1 MSMNQLYIFI
11 LLFLVSL
18 LLAYEASA
26 QTSLRRGDIA
36 IVGVNANNN
45 SCSGYSG
52 AGEDVVSWISFKDI
66 LPGTVIDVTD
76 NGWERQIA
84 NRFGSTEGTLRFTYN
99 GTGNIPRGTRIDWI
113 FRGSVGETAAANG
126 DWNVISLNGSA
137 NLNLNTGG
145 DQIFFMQGGDWN
157 CGGTHN
163 CQYTGTILYGFS
175 TTANWIGFAN
185 NSQNSG
191 LPSELQPCFHMQP
204 ATGTTDYLSYQSPT
218 SPTTQLSWIS
228 RIKNGGNWQPYGNCG
243 AYQMPPPFFEIEDS
257 QLNIYCENE
266 PCIFCANSPNIEILF
281 SGESGILYTVTVEYG
296 PVGGPYQELA
306 FGGVSSDDILSFPPI
321 TQTSEYILSIVTD
334 QDNCPVYSD
343 LGDPVTVIIFP
354 APDLQASADPP
365 QVCEGNDIT
374 LSAGPGPF
382 SSVSWAGPGGFSS
395 TETNPVL
402 SDAQQSQSGTYIV
415 TVTDA
420 NGCSNTAST
429 NVLVTDGPDVVISP
443 DITICS
449 GESTTLTASGGSG
462 YTWSQGGSSSSI
474 VVSPPGTTEYTVTV
488 SQAGCSATASVTVSV
503 SDAPTA
509 TASNNSPICSG
520 QGTSL
525 ELTAGGGSS
534 YQWSGPGGFGSGD
547 RNPVITDP
555 QSTQSGVYIVTVTN
569 GAGCSSTA
577 ETTVTIYEGFE
588 LEGSVFSDVLCANGS
603 TGSFTL
609 YVNGSPQMVPP
620 PTLIWSNPA
629 GFDPNQ
635 QTFDFSGTN
644 LYNNAPAGIYAL
656 TITDARGCS
665 ASVSLVISE
674 PDALSLSCS
683 VLNHETSPGAQ
694 DGSATFSI
702 SGGTVAYDF
711 SLSGPAPEQSSGNPA
726 GTYTYDDLPPGN
738 YSIVV
743 TDENDCSASC
753 SFAIN
758 GANCTLDIQVVLTV
772 DPSCHGQS
780 NGSIEILVSGA
791 NGGISY
797 TWTGPSPIGNSPIG
811 NNLESGTYHVTVED
825 SDGCQ
830 AEATI
835 ILTAPGQL
843 TLSCYMVDPASGQ
856 GQQDGTAGLD
866 ISGGTSPYTIE
877 WTNGT
882 DSGQLTTSQ
891 SSVLLQDLAPGIYDV
906 TVTDDNGCVITCSFE
921 ITAEPVLC
929 NMTVTLSIVQP
940 ISCPGGQDGM
950 LLATVTG
957 DGQSPFHYQWS
968 LPSLPDQPQATGLS
982 AGSYAVTVTDDNG
995 CTATANILLSEP
1007 QGPSLTCEAHGETS
1021 PGLGDGSVDI
1031 TIAGGTAPYDIDW
1044 SGPVSGS
1051 VDNENGPNWEIP
1063 GLQVGTYTITVT
1075 DENGCSST
1083 CMSTVMASGCNV
1095 LFELLLM
1102 NPIQCAGDNDASLLA
1117 DFSGGLP
1124 PYDYNWNGPVSIPSD
1139 ENNPQGLPA
1148 GSYSVTVTDVNG
1160 CTATGSILIQEP
1172 LPLGLICNGI
1182 AETAPDANDG
1192 QLVLNINGGAAPY
1205 QAAYSGPASG
1215 SSSFAGPGIFTIS
1228 DLPPGIYL
1236 LEVTDANGC
1245 TTTCTTSIQSAD
1257 CQITLDLSLT
1267 SPIRCGGEASAALSA
1282 VPAGGMTPYSYTW
1295 NGPVS
1300 IPADEA
1306 TPQNLPAGTYAV
1318 TVTDANG
1325 CTVTGSI
1332 LVQEPLPLEL
1342 MCSSI
1347 AETAPD
1353 ANDGQLVFD
1362 ISGGTAPYQAVYVG
1376 PVNGNGPFAAP
1387 GTFTI
1392 ASLPPGIYLLQ
1403 VTDDNG
1409 CTATCTSIISSADC
1423 DISLQESHE
1432 DLDCHADQSGAISLF
1447 VSGAQGNITY
1457 DWSGPTTVGN
1467 VPAATGLDAGVYNIT
1482 AVDQAGCVATI
1493 EITLSEPAPIALD
1506 CNVLQH
1512 ETSPGTQDGR
1522 ASISWTGG
1530 TGPFTY
1536 HIQGPQG
1543 STSNSTPNRS
1553 VGINSQPGGIY
1564 QVLVTDANGCTGTC
1578 SFIIETGDCDLS
1590 VDLQQTAVLL
1600 CHGDAIA
1607 SLLATVTGQN
1617 GTVDYTW
1624 SGPVSIGNT
1633 GSPAGLSAGSYGV
1646 TVSDFTGCSAF
1657 ALIEITEPTALVL
1670 SCSEL
1675 QAASAPGVTDGSAQ
1689 VTLSGGT
1696 IPYTLSWQG
1705 PVSGQISPPDGGT
1718 FNISGLSAGIYD
1730 IVVTDA
1736 NGCTTVC
1743 NTEITAPVPCDLEV
1757 NCAVITVASGP
1768 GQADGEIRFTWN
1780 NTNEPADLI
1789 VTAPGG
1795 AQSSHMA
1802 TGSFT
1807 LTNVSPGVYTIL
1819 VTDAAGCT
1827 ATCSIELG
1835 FEIVCE
1841 LDATLSVTSQVSCNG
1856 SRDGALSL
1864 DIQGASGTATIRWE
1878 DGSGGQTRQGLGAGT
1893 YSYTITDALQCE
1905 TTGTVTLLEPELLA
1919 AASGIEQ
1926 PDCDRS
1932 TGIVTLTSIT
1942 GGTAPYTVTWSGG
1955 SLIAD
1960 ELPLALA
1967 PLPPGN
1973 YELTITDTRA
1983 CSVTVQFTINAADQL
1998 IISPIADLTVRAG
2011 SSVSFTLSLN
2021 RAEDEISSIVA
2032 TYNDSLL
2039 CTGCFTHSWS
2049 PTGNGEV
2056 RITVTDNYG
2065 CTAEIS
2071 FSVTLT
2077 YSGDVF
2083 IPEVFSPNGDGV
2095 NDIFTVYPGPDIS
2108 AVRNMRIFDRWGNEL
2123 FFLEELPLGEGRGWD
2138 GSSRGKS
2145 LNPAVFVYSV
2155 EIELR
2160 GGETKLLFGEVSL
2173 VR

>member
-11 LLFLVSL
+11 LLSL
-18 LLAYEASA
+18 AYLLPAYEAGA

-84 NRFGSTEGTLRFTYN
+84 NRFGSTEGTLRFTYG
-99 GTGNIPRGTRIDWI
+99 GTGNIPRGTRIDWV

-191 LPSELQPCFHMQP
+191 LPAELQPCFHMQP

-266 PCIFCANSPNIEILF
+266 PCTFCANSPNIEILF
-281 SGESGILYTVTVEYG
+281 SGESGILYTVIVEYG
-296 PVGGPYQELA
+296 PVGGPYQELS

-321 TQTSEYILSIVTD
+321 TQTSEYILSVVTD

-343 LGDPVTVIIFP
+343 LGDPVTVIVFP
-354 APDLQASADPP
+354 VPDLQASAEPP

-382 SSVSWAGPGGFSS
+382 SSVDWSGPGGFTSS
-395 TETNPVL
+395 ETNPVL
-402 SDAQQSQSGTYIV
+402 TDAQQSQSGTYTV

-429 NVLVTDGPDVVISP
+429 NILVTDGPNVAISP
-443 DITICS
+443 DITICP
-449 GESTTLTASGGSG
+449 GESTTLSASGGTG
-462 YTWSQGGSSSSI
+462 YIWSEGSSNPSI
-474 VVSPPGTTEYTVTV
+474 LVSPASTTEYTVTV
-488 SQAGCSATASVTVSV
+488 SQSGCSATASVTVSV
-503 SDAPTA
+503 GDTPTA
-509 TASNNSPICSG
+509 TASNNSPICGG
-520 QGTSL
+520 QGVNL

-547 RNPVITDP
+547 RNPVIADP
-555 QSTQSGVYIVTVTN
+555 QPVHSGIYTVTVTN
-569 GAGCSSTA
+569 GSGCSATA
-577 ETTVTIYEGFE
+577 ETTVTVYEGFE
-588 LEGSVFSDVLCANGS
+588 LEGSVISNVLCADGL

-609 YVNGSPQMVPP
+609 HLSGSPQMTPP
-620 PTLIWSNPA
+620 PALNWSHPA

-635 QTFDFSGTN
+635 QSFDFSGTN
-644 LYNNAPAGIYAL
+644 LYSNVPAGTYAL
-656 TITDARGCS
+656 TITDAQGCS

-674 PDALSLSCS
+674 PADLSLSCS
-683 VLNHETSPGAQ
+683 VLNHETSPGAD
-694 DGSATFSI
+694 DGATAFSI
-702 SGGTVAYDF
+702 SGGTPAYDF
-711 SLSGPAPEQSSGNPA
+711 SLTGPEPEQSSGNPA
-726 GTYTYDDLPPGN
+726 GSYTYDDLSPGN
-738 YSIVV
+738 YTIVV
-743 TDENDCSASC
+743 TDENDCSTSC

-758 GANCTLDIQVVLTV
+758 GSDCMLDIEVVSV
-772 DPSCHGQS
+772 INPSCHGQS
-780 NGSIEILVSGA
+780 NGSIEILVTGA
-791 NGGISY
+791 GGSISY

-825 SDGCQ
+825 GDGCQ

-843 TLSCYMVDPASGQ
+843 TLSCYMDSPASGP

-877 WTNGT
+877 WSNGT
-882 DSGQLTTSQ
+882 DNGQLTTGQ
-891 SSVLLQDLAPGIYDV
+891 SSVLLPDLAPGIYDV
-906 TVTDDNGCVITCSFE
+906 TVTDDNGCVSNCSFE
-921 ITAEPVLC
+921 ITADPVSC
-929 NMTVTLSIVQP
+929 NMAVTLSIVQLV
-940 ISCPGGQDGM
+940 SCPGGQDGI

-957 DGQSPFHYQWS
+957 DGQAPYHYQWS
-968 LPSLPDQPQATGLS
+968 LPLLPDLPQVSGLS
-982 AGSYAVTVTDDNG
+982 AGIYTVTVTDDNG
-995 CTATANILLSEP
+995 CTATADIQIIDP
-1007 QGPSLTCEAHGETS
+1007 QGPSLTCEANGETA
-1021 PGLGDGSVDI
+1021 PGLNDGSIDI
-1031 TIAGGTAPYDIDW
+1031 AITGGTAPYDIVW
-1044 SGPVSGS
+1044 SGPGSGS
-1051 VDNENGPNWEIP
+1051 LDNENGPSLEIP
-1063 GLQVGTYTITVT
+1063 DLEPGTYTITVT

-1083 CMSTVMASGCNV
+1083 CVSTVMASGCNV
-1095 LFELLLM
+1095 SFELLLM
-1102 NPIQCAGDNDASLLA
+1102 NPIRCAGDTDASLLA
-1117 DFSGGLP
+1117 DFSGGQA
-1124 PYDYNWNGPVSIPSD
+1124 PYDYNWNGPVSIPAD

-1148 GSYSVTVTDVNG
+1148 GTYSVTVTDAAG
-1160 CTATGSILIQEP
+1160 CTATGSILVQEP

-1182 AETAPDANDG
+1182 AETTPDANDG
-1192 QLVLNINGGAAPY
+1192 QLVLNINGGSAPY
-1205 QAAYSGPASG
+1205 QATYSGPANG

-1228 DLPPGIYL
+1228 DLPPGNYL
-1236 LEVTDANGC
+1236 LEVTDNNGC
-1245 TTTCTTSIQSAD
+1245 TTTCSTTIPAGD
-1257 CQITLDLSLT
+1257 CDLSLNLALT
-1267 SPIRCGGEASAALSA
+1267 DPIQCGGEANAALSA
-1282 VPAGGMTPYSYTW
+1282 TPTGGVAPYTYTW
-1295 NGPVS
+1295 NGPVT
-1300 IPADEA
+1300 IPPDEEN
-1306 TPQNLPAGTYAV
+1306 PQGLPAGSYTL
-1318 TVTDANG
+1318 TVTDADG
-1325 CTVTGSI
+1325 CTVTASI

-1342 MCSSI
+1342 MCSSV

-1362 ISGGTAPYQAVYVG
+1362 ISGGTAPYQAIYAG
-1376 PVNGNGPFAAP
+1376 PVNGNGPFATP

-1432 DLDCHADQSGAISLF
+1432 NLDCNGDGSGSISLF
-1447 VSGAQGNITY
+1447 VSGAQGNISY
-1457 DWSGPTTVGN
+1457 DWSGPTAVGN
-1467 VPAATGLDAGVYNIT
+1467 VPAATGLEAGTYHIT

-1493 EITLSEPAPIALD
+1493 EVTLSEPAAITLN
-1506 CNVLQH
+1506 CSVLQD
-1512 ETSPGTQDGR
+1512 ETSPGSQDGR

-1536 HIQGPQG
+1536 TVQGPQG
-1543 STSNSTPNRS
+1543 STTNTTPNRS
-1553 VGINSQPGGIY
+1553 VGLNNQPGGIY
-1564 QVLVTDANGCTGTC
+1564 QVLVTDDNGCTGTC

-1590 VDLQQTAVLL
+1590 VDLHETAGIL
-1600 CHGDAIA
+1600 CHGDATA
-1607 SLLATVTGQN
+1607 SLQATVTGQN
-1617 GTVDYTW
+1617 GTVDYSW

-1633 GSPAGLSAGSYGV
+1633 GSPAALPAGSYEV

-1657 ALIEITEPTALVL
+1657 ALIQITEPPALLL
-1670 SCSEL
+1670 SCSES
-1675 QAASAPGVTDGSAQ
+1675 QAASAPGATDGSAQ

-1705 PVSGQISPPDGGT
+1705 PVSGQIAPPDGGT
-1718 FNISGLSAGIYD
+1718 FSISGLSAGTYD
-1730 IVVTDA
+1730 ILVTDA
-1736 NGCTTVC
+1736 NGCTISCT
-1743 NTEITAPVPCDLEV
+1743 TEITAPTPCDLEV
-1757 NCAVITVASGP
+1757 NCEVINVASGP
-1768 GQADGEIRFTWN
+1768 DRADGEIRFTWN
-1780 NTNEPADLI
+1780 NTNEPADLV
-1789 VTAPGG
+1789 VTAPDGG
-1795 AQSSHMA
+1795 QSMH
-1802 TGSFT
+1802 TGTEALT
-1807 LTNVSPGVYTIL
+1807 LTGASPGIYTVL

-1841 LDATLSVTSQVSCNG
+1841 LDATLSVTNQVSCN
-1856 SRDGALSL
+1856 SSTDGALSL
-1864 DIQGASGTATIRWE
+1864 DIQGASGAASVRWE
-1878 DGSGGQTRQGLGAGT
+1878 DGSSGLTRQGLGAGT
-1893 YSYTITDALQCE
+1893 YSYTVTDALQCE
-1905 TTGTVTLLEPELLA
+1905 TTGTVTLLEPEPL
-1919 AASGIEQ
+1919 SVTFSTEQ

-1932 TGIVTLTSIT
+1932 TGIVTLTGIA
-1942 GGTAPYTVTWSGG
+1942 GGTAPYTVIWTGG
-1955 SLIAD
+1955 SLAVD
-1960 ELPLALA
+1960 ELPVA
-1967 PLPPGN
+1967 LPPLSPGS
-1973 YELTITDTRA
+1973 YTLTVTDARA
-1983 CSVTVQFTINAADQL
+1983 CSTLVQVSINAADQL
-1998 IISPIADLTVRAG
+1998 IISPLPDLTVRAG
-2011 SSVSFTLSLN
+2011 NTVSFTISIN
-2021 RAEDEISSIVA
+2021 RAEDEITDIVV

-2039 CTGCFTHSWS
+2039 CSGCLTHTWL
-2049 PTGNGEV
+2049 PVRNGEV
-2056 RITVTDNYG
+2056 KITVTDSYG
-2065 CTAEIS
+2065 CTAELN

-2077 YSGDVF
+2077 YSGDIF

-2123 FFLEELPLGEGRGWD
+2123 FFLEELPPGEGRGWD
-2138 GSSRGKS
+2138 GSSRGKAM
-2145 LNPAVFVYSV
+2145 NPAVFVYSV
-2155 EIELR
+2155 EIELHS
-2160 GGETKLLFGEVSL
+2160 GEVKLLFGEVSL